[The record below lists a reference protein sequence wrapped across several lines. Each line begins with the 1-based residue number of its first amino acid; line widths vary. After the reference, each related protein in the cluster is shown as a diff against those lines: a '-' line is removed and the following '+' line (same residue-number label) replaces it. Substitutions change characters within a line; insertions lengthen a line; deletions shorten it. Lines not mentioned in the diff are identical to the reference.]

1 MGNEVQAGGF
11 LLAVPPAGNSAG
23 VSAFCDRCF
32 KTLTDADLEAV
43 CAYVLKKFVGPRGRF
58 EGASP

>member
-1 MGNEVQAGGF
+1 
-11 LLAVPPAGNSAG
+11 LAVPPAGNSAG